1 MNYIQELFTLF
12 RNKALNSMGVE
23 RDIYRLIKDGDIGTA
38 IALMQDRDDEVD
50 IALSEYRPE
59 LHKVMNRP
67 NKFRKNK
74 DPYIS
79 EKLPRNRQQFINEV
93 ELFFLLGK
101 PIKWEK
107 RAGDDDTY
115 QLFLDFINETR
126 FNVTMRKAKRIA
138 GSETECAKL
147 YHLYRNDN
155 DVAEIKVVVLARSTG
170 YKLRPLFDQYGTLV
184 AFAFGYSVKSSG
196 KSVQHWDIQTK
207 DFYFNCKKGVV
218 GWEVETFQNP
228 TGKINIIFYQ
238 QEKAWMGVQHRAER
252 EEMLD
257 SKTGDTNNYFSDP
270 MAAATADVIENLK
283 DPDAIGT
290 LLQYA
295 GADSKFEYINPPM
308 SSETREA
315 EKKDLKSSI
324 LEDSL
329 TPDLSFEGMK
339 GLGTLSG
346 EAIRRALIIGYI
358 KRLKNLEIYDIA
370 VDREVKVIISVLKF
384 LHPDKAK
391 LLDELVI
398 SFEFQEPF
406 EEDKQ
411 TKWTSIGTAYSDGI
425 ISLGTAVRL
434 LGITDKP
441 DEEVKQILKEAVGK
455 NVNREI
461 DHKNASRPEKTR
473 GL

>member
-12 RNKALNSMGVE
+12 RNKALNSIGVE
-23 RDIYRLIKDGDIGTA
+23 RDIYQLIKDGDISTA
-38 IALMQDRDDEVD
+38 VALMQDREEEVD

-59 LHKVMNRP
+59 LHKVMSRP

-107 RAGDDDTY
+107 KAGDDGAY
-115 QLFLDFINETR
+115 QMFLDFINETR
-126 FNVTMRKAKRIA
+126 FNVTMRKVKRLA
-138 GSETECAKL
+138 GAETESAKL
-147 YHLYRNDN
+147 YHLYRNEKN
-155 DVAEIKVVVLARSTG
+155 EAEVKVVVLARSTG

-184 AFAFGYSVKSSG
+184 AFAFGYSVKTFG
-196 KSVQHWDIQTK
+196 KSVRHWDIQTK
-207 DFYFNCKKGVV
+207 DFYFNCKKGAV
-218 GWEVETFQNP
+218 GWEIETYQNP

-257 SKTGDTNNYFSDP
+257 SKTGDINNYFSDP

-283 DPDAIGT
+283 DPDGIGT
-290 LLQYA
+290 LIQYF
-295 GADSKFEYINPPM
+295 GKDSRFEYIDPPL

-370 VDREVKVIISVLKF
+370 VDREVQVIIAILKF
-384 LHPDKAK
+384 LHLDKVK
-391 LLDELVI
+391 SLDELVI

-411 TKWTSIGTAYSDGI
+411 TKWACIGTAYSDGI
-425 ISLGTAVRL
+425 ISLSTAVRL

-441 DEEVKQILKEAVGK
+441 DEEVEKILKESTVKNQVGDK
-455 NVNREI
+455 GQG
-461 DHKNASRPEKTR
+461 DAS
-473 GL
+473 

>member
-12 RNKALNSMGVE
+12 RNKALNSIGVE
-23 RDIYRLIKDGDIGTA
+23 RDIYQLIKDGDISTA
-38 IALMQDRDDEVD
+38 VALMQDREEEVG

-59 LHKVMNRP
+59 LHKVMSRP

-107 RAGDDDTY
+107 KSGDDDTY
-115 QLFLDFINETR
+115 QMFLDFISETR
-126 FNVTMRKAKRIA
+126 FNVTMRKVKRLA
-138 GSETECAKL
+138 GAETESAKL
-147 YHLYRNDN
+147 YHLYRNEKN
-155 DVAEIKVVVLARSTG
+155 EAEVKVVVLARSTG

-184 AFAFGYSVKSSG
+184 AFAFGYSVKTSG
-196 KSVQHWDIQTK
+196 KSVRHWDIQTK
-207 DFYFNCKKGVV
+207 DFYFNCKKGAV
-218 GWEVETFQNP
+218 GWEIETYQNP

-257 SKTGDTNNYFSDP
+257 SKTGDINNYFSDP

-283 DPDAIGT
+283 DPDGIGT
-290 LLQYA
+290 LIQYF
-295 GADSKFEYINPPM
+295 GKDSRFEYIDPPL

-370 VDREVKVIISVLKF
+370 VDREVQVIIAILKF
-384 LHPDKAK
+384 LHPDKVK

-411 TKWTSIGTAYSDGI
+411 TKWACIGTAYSDGI
-425 ISLGTAVRL
+425 ISLSTAVRL

-441 DEEVKQILKEAVGK
+441 DEEVEKILKESTVKNQVGDK
-455 NVNREI
+455 GQG
-461 DHKNASRPEKTR
+461 DAS
-473 GL
+473 

>member
-12 RNKALNSMGVE
+12 KNKALNSMGVE
-23 RDIYRLIKDGDIGTA
+23 RDIYQLIKDGDISTA
-38 IALMQDRDDEVD
+38 IALMQDREEEVD
-50 IALSEYRPE
+50 IALGEYRPE
-59 LHKVMNRP
+59 LHKVMKRP

-107 RAGDDDTY
+107 KTGDDDAY
-115 QLFLDFINETR
+115 QMFLDFINETR
-126 FNVTMRKAKRIA
+126 FNVTMRKVKRLA
-138 GSETECAKL
+138 GAETESAKL
-147 YHLYRNDN
+147 YHLYRNERN
-155 DVAEIKVVVLARSTG
+155 QAEVKVVVLARSTG

-184 AFAFGYSVKSSG
+184 AFAFGYCVKTSG

-207 DFYFNCKKGVV
+207 DFYFNCRKGVV
-218 GWEVETFQNP
+218 GWEVETYQNP

-238 QEKAWMGVQHRAER
+238 QEKAWMGVQQRVER
-252 EEMLD
+252 EEALD
-257 SKTGDTNNYFSDP
+257 SKTGDINNYFSDP
-270 MAAATADVIENLK
+270 MAAATADVVESLK

-290 LLQYA
+290 LIQYF
-295 GADSKFEYINPPM
+295 GKDSRFEYIDPPL

-315 EKKDLKSSI
+315 EKRDLKASI

-346 EAIRRALIIGYI
+346 EAIKRALIIGYI
-358 KRLKNLEIYDIA
+358 KRLKNLEIYDIL
-370 VDREVKVIISVLKF
+370 VDREVKVIMSVLKF
-384 LHPDKAK
+384 LHPNKTK
-391 LLDELVI
+391 LLDELVV

-411 TKWTSIGTAYSDGI
+411 TRWSSIGTAYSNGI
-425 ISLGTAVRL
+425 ISLSTAVGL

-441 DEEVKQILKEAVGK
+441 DVEVERILKEATRK
-455 NVNREI
+455 NEI
-461 DHKNASRPEKTR
+461 LKTEQKQAS
-473 GL
+473 

>member
-12 RNKALNSMGVE
+12 RNKALNSIGVE
-23 RDIYRLIKDGDIGTA
+23 RDIYQLIKDGDISTA
-38 IALMQDRDDEVD
+38 VALMQDREEEVD

-59 LHKVMNRP
+59 LHKVMSRP

-107 RAGDDDTY
+107 KAGDDGAY
-115 QLFLDFINETR
+115 QMFLDFINETR
-126 FNVTMRKAKRIA
+126 FNVTMRKVKRLA
-138 GSETECAKL
+138 GAETESAKL
-147 YHLYRNDN
+147 YHLYRNEKN
-155 DVAEIKVVVLARSTG
+155 EAEVKVVVLARSTG

-184 AFAFGYSVKSSG
+184 AFAFGYSVKTSG
-196 KSVQHWDIQTK
+196 KSVRHWDIQTK
-207 DFYFNCKKGVV
+207 DFYFNCKKGAV
-218 GWEVETFQNP
+218 GWEIETYQNP

-238 QEKAWMGVQHRAER
+238 QEKAWMGVQLRAER

-257 SKTGDTNNYFSDP
+257 SKTGDINNYFSDP

-283 DPDAIGT
+283 DPDGIGT
-290 LLQYA
+290 LIQYF
-295 GADSKFEYINPPM
+295 GKDSRFEYIDPPL

-370 VDREVKVIISVLKF
+370 VDREIQVIIAILKF
-384 LHPDKAK
+384 LHPDKVK

-411 TKWTSIGTAYSDGI
+411 TKWACIGTAYSDGI
-425 ISLGTAVRL
+425 ISLSTAVRL

-441 DEEVKQILKEAVGK
+441 DEEVEKILKESTVKNQVGDK
-455 NVNREI
+455 GQG
-461 DHKNASRPEKTR
+461 DAS
-473 GL
+473 